1 MQNKHKFDIMND
13 LSPICLFV
21 YNRIDETSQ
30 TINAL
35 KANFLAKKSDLI
47 IYSDGFKN
55 FSDKAL
61 VLKIRSYLK
70 EISGFKSIIIRESD
84 INKGLARSVIDG
96 VTEVLN
102 SHDSIIVLEDDLI
115 TTPNFLD
122 FMNQGLQTY
131 SLTNNLMSINGFSID
146 VEEGNI
152 LEKKDVFFHNRPLS
166 WGWATWKNRWKK
178 EMFDVDKIN
187 LEINNDIL
195 LSFKKKCGD
204 DISRMLLDSLSG
216 NNDSW
221 YVRWAFRHFLE
232 NKISLFP
239 FYSKVKNIG
248 YGEYATHCKTIDVL
262 KTSYDNEFLQFFN
275 FPEKPETDPLIN
287 KRFLSYFSYNYK
299 FWFRISLIFKSKGLA
314 MLFKDVKLKLFRSN

>member
-1 MQNKHKFDIMND
+1 MND

-21 YNRIDETSQ
+21 YNRIDETRQ

-55 FSDKAL
+55 SSDKAL
-61 VLKIRSYLK
+61 VIKIRSYLK

-84 INKGLARSVIDG
+84 INKGLAQSVIDG
-96 VTEVLN
+96 VTNVFTSYE
-102 SHDSIIVLEDDLI
+102 SIIVLEDDLI

-122 FMNQGLQTY
+122 FMNQGLKTY
-131 SLTNNLMSINGFSID
+131 SSTNNLMSINGFSID
-146 VEEGNI
+146 VGHVNI
-152 LEKKDVFFHNRPLS
+152 LENKDVFFHNRTLS

-187 LEINNDIL
+187 LEINNEIL

-216 NNDSW
+216 KNDSW

-232 NKISLFP
+232 NKIALFP

-262 KTSYDNEFLQFFN
+262 KTSYDNKFLQVFN
-275 FPEKPETDPLIN
+275 FQEIPKIDAKIN
-287 KRFLSYFSYNYK
+287 SRFLAYFSYRYK
-299 FWFRISLIFKSKGLA
+299 FWFRILLIFKSNGLA
-314 MLFKDVKLKLFRSN
+314 ILFKDVKQKLFRFK